1 MKAVVLAAGEG
12 TRLRPFTATE
22 PKVMI
27 PVANKPILQY
37 VVEALVENGIDDIVM
52 VVGYRRQRIMSYF
65 GDGDDFGADIEY
77 VIQRKQPPSGGTAH
91 ALYQAKDKIEDE
103 FLILPGDN
111 VISKETVSDLLKNM
125 ADYSLLITKSD
136 TPSKYGVVTLKKG
149 GKEINNLIEKPERSP
164 SHLISTCIC
173 SFPPKIFE
181 RIEEAMGEGDY
192 DIPSV
197 IQKILK
203 EKSVKAIRT
212 DETWIDAVYPW
223 DLLHVNSAALSDVN
237 KKINGLVEENVIIKG
252 DVSIGEGTR
261 IRGGSFIEGPAVI
274 GEGCDIGP
282 NACIL
287 PSSSIGDNTK
297 VSPFTVIRNSV
308 VMRGGSIGANS
319 TIEDSV
325 IGEGVRM
332 GTNFSTFSAS
342 SRVEGEDGLHEV
354 KKIGVMVA
362 EDVLIGSGVTVEPGV
377 IVGKDCEI
385 RSGRTIRENLE
396 SGVKAV

>member
-1 MKAVVLAAGEG
+1 MKAVILAAGEG

-27 PVANKPILQY
+27 PVANRPILQY
-37 VVEALVENGIDDIVM
+37 VVESLVKNGIDEIVM

-103 FLILPGDN
+103 FLVLPGDN
-111 VISKETVSDLLKNM
+111 VISKETVSDLLNNM
-125 ADYSLLITKSD
+125 DDYSLLITKSE
-136 TPSKYGVVTLKKG
+136 TPSKYGVVTLEKG
-149 GKEINNLIEKPERSP
+149 GEEIRNLIEKPQRSP
-164 SHLISTCIC
+164 SHLISTGIC
-173 SFPPKIFE
+173 SFPPEIF
-181 RIEEAMGEGDY
+181 RYIEETMKEDDY

-197 IQKILK
+197 IQKVLK
-203 EKSVKAIRT
+203 DKSVRVIRT
-212 DETWIDAVYPW
+212 EETWIDAVYPW
-223 DLLHVNSAALSDVN
+223 DLLHVNSAALGNVN
-237 KKINGLVEENVIIKG
+237 KSINGQIEERVIIKG
-252 DVSIGEGTR
+252 NVRIGKGTR

-297 VSPFTVIRNSV
+297 VAPFTVIRNSV
-308 VMRGGSIGANS
+308 LMRGVLLEANS
-319 TIEDSV
+319 TVENSV
-325 IGEGVRM
+325 IGEGVRI
-332 GTNFSTFSAS
+332 GTNFSTYSAD
-342 SRVEGEDGLHEV
+342 SRVDAEDGLHQV
-354 KKIGVMVA
+354 KKIGVMIA
-362 EDVLIGSGVTVEPGV
+362 EDSIVGSGVTVESGV
-377 IVGKDCEI
+377 IIGKDCEI
-385 RSGRTIRENLE
+385 KSGRTVRENLE